1 MVCALHA
8 PKFQIYITYNVQLD
22 KSYIFVATIRRQ
34 LSCWFMSIVFE
45 RKQLARPVDEC
56 VEADL
61 DDGLVFTLDPRLL
74 RQLQALQHQ
83 RRHRQ

>member
-1 MVCALHA
+1 
-8 PKFQIYITYNVQLD
+8 
-22 KSYIFVATIRRQ
+22 
-34 LSCWFMSIVFE
+34 MSIVFE

-74 RQLQALQHQ
+74 NIRQLQALQHQ